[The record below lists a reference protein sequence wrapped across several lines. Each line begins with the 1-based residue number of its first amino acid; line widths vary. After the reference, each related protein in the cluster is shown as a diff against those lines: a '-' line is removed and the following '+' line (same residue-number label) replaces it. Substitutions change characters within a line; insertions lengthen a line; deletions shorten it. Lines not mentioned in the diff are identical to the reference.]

1 MAQTMINFRMDE
13 DLKRRM
19 EQTCKKMG
27 LTMTAA
33 FTMFAAKVTRDQ
45 RIPFEIVPSK
55 NAPTEETRLAMLR
68 AEAKAAGLI
77 PDGDPG
83 FTDPDE
89 FFASLEA

>member
-1 MAQTMINFRMDE
+1 MATATTLRFDEADKAEATDLLKSMGVSFNGYLAMAIKQLINQR
-13 DLKRRM
+13 
-19 EQTCKKMG
+19 
-27 LTMTAA
+27 
-33 FTMFAAKVTRDQ
+33 
-45 RIPFEIVPSK
+45 RIPFEIVPPK

>member
-1 MAQTMINFRMDE
+1 MASATTLRFDEADKAEATDLLKSMGVSFNGYLAMAVKQLINQR
-13 DLKRRM
+13 
-19 EQTCKKMG
+19 
-27 LTMTAA
+27 
-33 FTMFAAKVTRDQ
+33 
-45 RIPFEIVPSK
+45 RIPFEIVPPK